1 MPNLLFEL
9 ISPERVLFSGEVRAV
24 MLPATEGD
32 MTVMPGHVSTMVM
45 LDPGVIVVTDVQGHG
60 HRAFVR
66 GGFVE
71 ITGDSVTVLTE
82 RALPPEELTRDRL
95 DEEILRLETIR
106 EGMQDEAAR
115 READFA
121 LSRLDQ
127 VRATLSF

>member
-1 MPNLLFEL
+1 VANILLEL

-32 MTVMPGHVSTMVM
+32 MTVMPGHEATMVM
-45 LDPGVIVVTDVQGHG
+45 LNPGVIAVTDVQGHG

-71 ITGDSVTVLTE
+71 ITGTSVSVLAE

-95 DEEILRLETIR
+95 DEEIVRLETMR
-106 EGMQDEAAR
+106 DATNDDRAR

-121 LSRLDQ
+121 ISRLEQ
-127 VRATLSF
+127 VTTTLSF